1 MASLLIAY
9 GTTDGHTAKIA
20 NALAQTLRTCGA
32 DVDVFDTGAT
42 TTTQLEKA
50 DQYAAV
56 IVAASVHAGGYQG
69 SVVRWVQER
78 AAALKERPTAF
89 VSVCLGVLQHEPEV
103 DRELAGIAQRF
114 FDATGWTPTIW
125 KSVAGALL
133 YRQYDPIKRW
143 MMRRIVAKAH
153 GDTDTS
159 RNYEYTDWDALNT
172 FGKAFWSEVSDKVDD
187 SAYRQGHPKQHSS
200 QLP

>member
-20 NALAQTLRTCGA
+20 NALAQTLRTCSA
-32 DVDVFDTGAT
+32 DVDVFDTGSAPAA
-42 TTTQLEKA
+42 QLKNA

-69 SVVRWVQER
+69 SVVRWVREN

-89 VSVCLGVLQHEPEV
+89 VSVCLGVLQRDPEV
-103 DRELAGIAQRF
+103 DRELAAIAQRF
-114 FDATGWTPTIW
+114 FDATGWTPTIG
-125 KSVAGALL
+125 KIVAGALL

-159 RNYEYTDWDALNT
+159 RNYEYTDWDDVNA
-172 FGKAFWSEVSDKVDD
+172 FGKEFWSVVSDKVDD
-187 SAYRQGHPKQHSS
+187 SAHRQGYPNQHSP